1 VELPGRAIETFLTTH
16 PAAFCADC
24 LAKRVGL
31 PAGQVSMV
39 MHRLQGAPGFRSE
52 ADLCSECRRKV
63 SVIKAD
69 LAG

>member
-1 VELPGRAIETFLTTH
+1 MEFPGRAIEAYLTTH
-16 PAAFCADC
+16 PGSFCADC
-24 LAKRVGL
+24 LARTLGL

-39 MHRLQGAPGFRSE
+39 MHRLQSTPGFRSE
-52 ADLCSECRRKV
+52 TGLCSECRRKV